1 MNRRLRMLN
10 AAAMLLGGTLLL
22 ANGSASATGTAN
34 PWPMDR
40 SPGLAALAASAEQGR
55 YAFVFFWKENNEATQ
70 RMQGVLQSAM
80 AKMKHRADAVNVCAA
95 DSNERATVEAFGVDR
110 APMPL
115 VVAVAPN
122 GAITKAWPLQLRA
135 DQLPEGIVSQG
146 TSACIKGLQD
156 RKLVLLCVQN
166 TSTGHN
172 LASTQAAEGFR
183 ADARFAAATEVIT
196 LDPADPNE
204 SIFMRDLEVSP
215 QTTDA
220 VTILLA
226 PPGQPI
232 ARFVGAVST
241 DEIVAKVTAAQSGC
255 CPGGQ
260 CGPEG
265 CCPGGNCGPA
275 K

>member
-1 MNRRLRMLN
+1 MNRRWRMLN

-22 ANGSASATGTAN
+22 GHGRASAEGLAN
-34 PWPMDR
+34 PWPSDR
-40 SPGLAALAASAEQGR
+40 SPGLAVLASASEQGR

-70 RMQGVLQSAM
+70 RMQGVFQSAM
-80 AKMKHRADAVNVCAA
+80 APMSARADAVNVCVA
-95 DSNERATVEAFGVDR
+95 DPREQATVKTFGVDR
-110 APMPL
+110 APLPL

-122 GAITKAWPLQLRA
+122 GAITKAWPLQFRA
-135 DQLPEGIVSQG
+135 EQLSEGIVSRCTAQ
-146 TSACIKGLQD
+146 CIKGLQD
-156 RKLVLLCVQN
+156 RKLVLVCVQN
-166 TSTGHN
+166 ASTGHS
-172 LASTQAAEGFR
+172 LAAWQAAEGFK
-183 ADARFAAATEVIT
+183 ADSRFAAATEIVL
-196 LDPADPNE
+196 LDPADPIE
-204 SIFMRDLEVSP
+204 SAFMSDLQISP
-215 QTTDA
+215 QTADA

-226 PPGQPI
+226 PPGTTV

-241 DEIVAKVTAAQSGC
+241 DEIVAKVTSAQSGC